1 MTHQTLSLEKYWK
14 LFSATLTKETCMRTV
29 LVPVVFIAIFV
40 VDKLSF
46 SSSSCPDKNARKFPV
61 RFRLRRSWRGEN
73 LMELRNS
80 VWNELCATVGRT
92 TTKMNV
98 HFVPR
103 FFICSPSLNTHDTG
117 LQGPLAGLHACST
130 SRFFLSGFLMHGWAI
145 VVVNCGGD
153 FNT

>member
-29 LVPVVFIAIFV
+29 LDPVVFIAIFV

-80 VWNELCATVGRT
+80 AWNELCATVDRT
-92 TTKMNV
+92 TTEMNV
-98 HFVPR
+98 HFVPW
-103 FFICSPSLNTHDTG
+103 FFICLPTWHWLARSTCWPACLFHLEIFPSWLLD
-117 LQGPLAGLHACST
+117 AW
-130 SRFFLSGFLMHGWAI
+130 LSHCCGKLRRGF
-145 VVVNCGGD
+145 
-153 FNT
+153 